1 MKIDTNQIQDV
12 LQNLSSG
19 QPNGA
24 KHASNANIDV
34 ALQVDYEAFIENA
47 TKLPQQDTDAVQNA
61 KKLLSSG
68 LLDTL
73 DNTRRA
79 AKNILTYGI

>member
-19 QPNGA
+19 QPNGTR
-24 KHASNANIDV
+24 HASNANVDV
-34 ALQVDYEAFIENA
+34 SLQVDYEAFIANA
-47 TKLPQQDTDAVQNA
+47 TQLPQQDTDAVQNA
-61 KKLLSSG
+61 KQLLSSG
-68 LLDTL
+68 QLDTP

-79 AKNILTYGI
+79 AENILTYGM

>member
-19 QPNGA
+19 QPNSTRQP
-24 KHASNANIDV
+24 SNANVD
-34 ALQVDYEAFIENA
+34 ASLQVDYEVFIANA
-47 TKLPQQDTDAVQNA
+47 TQLPQQDTDAVQNA
-61 KKLLSSG
+61 KRLLSSG
-68 LLDTL
+68 QLDTP

>member
-19 QPNGA
+19 QPNGT
-24 KHASNANIDV
+24 KHASNANVDV
-34 ALQVDYEAFIENA
+34 SLQVDYEAFIANA
-47 TKLPQQDTDAVQNA
+47 TQLPQQDTDSVQNA
-61 KKLLSSG
+61 KRLLSSG
-68 LLDTL
+68 QLDTP
-73 DNTRRA
+73 DNARRA